1 MLFNYSIDIEFHLE
15 AYYVAKVH
23 ALAKCSRALL
33 SSHPASAARNS
44 TAFKDGFGA
53 RRFPSLPLSPN
64 HDLVSDPDFRGGGRR
79 FRDRYN
85 DS

>member
-53 RRFPSLPLSPN
+53 PRAPLSLPITIS
-64 HDLVSDPDFRGGGRR
+64 LVTPIFVAAAVPRSL
-79 FRDRYN
+79 
-85 DS
+85 